1 MQFILKPKILVVED
15 NKDLLF
21 NLELILKSNNYEP
34 ILAKNGIEALNKLSS
49 IKEVPDL
56 IISDILMPKM
66 NGYEFFKE
74 LSNNPIWNRIPF
86 IFLTARAD
94 PKDIRL
100 GKLLGADD
108 YITKPF
114 NEKDLL
120 ASIIGRLE
128 RNRRI
133 FALEEKLVS
142 DLIPKGRDTYIQ
154 ERDSFIILLLVV
166 WDDKLGPILKD
177 RYPREKGFQ
186 VSSSNIPNQLFSVAT
201 SIYGQDQITKA
212 EGALIKVAN
221 LNSFAY
227 LFFDAYPDKS
237 ERFREKQFMLAVLAP
252 AISYLHSLE
261 IKQLLRQ
268 ISEKI
273 KENEKWDIIEYW
285 KAISSILEQ
294 SVQIVE

>member
-1 MQFILKPKILVVED
+1 MKPKILVVED

>member
-1 MQFILKPKILVVED
+1 MKSKILVVED

-49 IKEVPDL
+49 IKEAPDL

-120 ASIIGRLE
+120 ASIMGRLE

-166 WDDKLGPILKD
+166 WDDKLGPILED

-268 ISEKI
+268 ISKKI
-273 KENEKWDIIEYW
+273 KENEKWDIVKYW

>member
-1 MQFILKPKILVVED
+1 LKPKILVVED